1 MGSVWGRFGV
11 GLGFGIYGSE
21 LWALLM
27 ATRISDPFN
36 TMLCDCLSVQK
47 GAQLGRP
54 WSNSPKCML
63 SKIWAPTVAAL
74 DDNPE
79 RLLWNPAHVTAMQLS
94 KKRLSN
100 GCKMKEEDRQS
111 NSVVDLLAKQAAE
124 WDQVP
129 KKDVFTILRA
139 NNLLN
144 HVARWIGQ
152 CAYLANNFKLP
163 GSGAEVKH
171 VTIRDSTDK
180 VPGLRKSREA
190 KVKLAGN
197 TCNDVTPGKD
207 LFSRA
212 AAVSASRLHAMH
224 DRVLKRPRDTEDPA
238 APSCA
243 HPGRPFKVHIT
254 DDRSS
259 DSQHLASQCNSTSH
273 NSKLIQSFSHV
284 DGWGNPIFA
293 SKKPCDPG

>member
-1 MGSVWGRFGV
+1 
-11 GLGFGIYGSE
+11 
-21 LWALLM
+21 M

-36 TMLCDCLSVQK
+36 TMLCDCLSVQR

-100 GCKMKEEDRQS
+100 GCKMTEEDRQS

-129 KKDVFTILRA
+129 KKDVFTIFRA
-139 NNLLN
+139 NNLLK
-144 HVARWIGQ
+144 HVAMWIGQ
-152 CAYLANNFKLP
+152 CAYLANNFKVP
-163 GSGAEVKH
+163 GSGAEVKC
-171 VTIRDSTDK
+171 VIIRDSTDK
-180 VPGLRKSREA
+180 VPGLRKSREV
-190 KVKLAGN
+190 KVKSCSN
-197 TCNDVTPGKD
+197 ICNDVIPGKD

-224 DRVLKRPRDTEDPA
+224 DRVLKRPRNTEDLA
-238 APSCA
+238 ALPCA
-243 HPGRPFKVHIT
+243 SPGRPAKMRRTGEH
-254 DDRSS
+254 SS
-259 DSQHLASQCNSTSH
+259 DSQYPASQCNSTSH
-273 NSKLIQSFSHV
+273 NSKLVQSFSHV
-284 DGWGNPIFA
+284 DGWGNPIFC
-293 SKKPCDPG
+293 K